1 MPPRVAIYPGW
12 LPIATEWLEWLH
24 RVASTPGLT
33 MGEGDLAEHVDDLI
47 CVMDK
52 VVGSQVE
59 ITDHYML

>member
-1 MPPRVAIYPGW
+1 
-12 LPIATEWLEWLH
+12 
-24 RVASTPGLT
+24 

-59 ITDHYML
+59 ITVEQLDGRCTNVSL

>member
-1 MPPRVAIYPGW
+1 
-12 LPIATEWLEWLH
+12 
-24 RVASTPGLT
+24 

-59 ITDHYML
+59 ITDHYRVELQTIHRLVGAFSVIVKTDGSFAALL

>member
-1 MPPRVAIYPGW
+1 
-12 LPIATEWLEWLH
+12 
-24 RVASTPGLT
+24 

-59 ITDHYML
+59 ITDHYRVELQTIHLLSKLQRGPQLV

>member
-1 MPPRVAIYPGW
+1 
-12 LPIATEWLEWLH
+12 
-24 RVASTPGLT
+24 

-59 ITDHYML
+59 ITVEQLDGGCVNVSFVISNLTFLLLSPILQK

>member
-1 MPPRVAIYPGW
+1 
-12 LPIATEWLEWLH
+12 
-24 RVASTPGLT
+24 

-59 ITDHYML
+59 ITDHYTIE